1 MKPTINPLFNIILEV
16 LGKAKS
22 QEAMKSMGL
31 KDKKKKINE
40 CMNDKWESEKKKER
54 EEGKKRTE
62 GKVPRPHSTWIS
74 ILAGV
79 LIFLC
84 GH

>member
-1 MKPTINPLFNIILEV
+1 
-16 LGKAKS
+16 
-22 QEAMKSMGL
+22 
-31 KDKKKKINE
+31 
-40 CMNDKWESEKKKER
+40 MNDKWESEKKKER